1 MQRQKFLPG
10 IMTLGA
16 ASVAAACL
24 MVGAVGGD
32 QAAYADSTDDSGFR
46 LAVPLESSDLEVI
59 GERDSFVSA
68 YRRLTES
75 QYRHTIADIFG
86 DDIVVAGRFEPERRE
101 EFLQAVGNARLSVTT
116 SGLEQF
122 YSLSRTIA
130 QQVIDSEGRAEII
143 GCDIPEERTAAR
155 ACAEDFVSEVG
166 AKLYRRPLTEAEQ
179 ALSMAIWDSAAEAN
193 GSTEAAFEITL
204 ASMLLSPEF
213 LFRTEVAERVG
224 DTEEFRLDAYSM
236 ASRISYFLWDTMPDA
251 ELMASAES
259 GALHTEEGLITQV
272 SRMIESPRIEEGV
285 RAFFS
290 DMFYFEAFET
300 LTKDPETYPKFSQAV
315 ADSAKEETLRF
326 LVRHLI
332 DKDADY
338 RDIFTS
344 RETVINRTLAAVYN
358 VPYPSREAWADFEF
372 DEGSQRSGV
381 LTQVSFTA
389 LFSHPGSSSPT
400 LRGKYL
406 QEIFQCL
413 PIPDPPADVDFSKVQ
428 ALESGT
434 VRERLEAHRSD
445 PTCATCHVLMD
456 PAGLALENFDSLGQ
470 FRSHENGDLID
481 VSADLNGTPHM
492 GAPGVGQYLHDNPQT
507 ASCVTQKAISY
518 GEGRPFDYANYS
530 FLTET
535 QEAFADDGYRLKTL
549 FRTILTDPVFY
560 DVIVPEGM
568 QERETPA
575 AVETQPA
582 ISGGR

>member
-10 IMTLGA
+10 IATLGA
-16 ASVAAACL
+16 ATAAAAFF
-24 MVGAVGGD
+24 MVGSVGGD
-32 QAAYADSTDDSGFR
+32 RAAYADSTDGTGFR
-46 LAVPLESSDLEVI
+46 LAVPLESSELEVV
-59 GERDSFVSA
+59 GDRDSFVSA

-86 DDIVVAGRFEPERRE
+86 ADIAIAGRFEPERRE
-101 EFLQAVGNARLSVTT
+101 EGLQAVGNARLSVTT

-122 YSLSRTIA
+122 YALSRNIA
-130 QQVIDSEGRAEII
+130 DQVMRSDSRAEIL
-143 GCDIPEERTAAR
+143 GCDIPEDRAAAR
-155 ACAEDFVSEVG
+155 ACADAFIADTG
-166 AKLYRRPLTEAEQ
+166 AKLYRRPLSEAEHT
-179 ALSMAIWDSAAEAN
+179 LSMAIWDSAAEAN
-193 GSTEAAFEITL
+193 GSTEAAFQMTL

-224 DTEEFRLDAYSM
+224 ETDEFRLDAYSM

-251 ELMASAES
+251 ELIAAAES
-259 GALHTEEGLITQV
+259 GALHTEDGLMSQV
-272 SRMIESPRIEEGV
+272 NRMIASPRMEEGV

-326 LVRHLI
+326 LVRHLL
-332 DKDADY
+332 DQDADY

-358 VPYPSREAWADFEF
+358 VPYPSREAWTDFEF
-372 DEGSQRSGV
+372 DEDSQRSGV
-381 LTQVSFTA
+381 LTQVTFTA

-406 QEIFQCL
+406 QEIFQCM

-456 PAGLALENFDSLGQ
+456 PVGLALENFDSLGQ
-470 FRSHENGDLID
+470 FRLHENGDLID
-481 VSADLNGTPHM
+481 VSTDLNGTPYM

-518 GEGRPFDYANYS
+518 GEGRPFDYANYG

-568 QERETPA
+568 QERETTA
-575 AVETQPA
+575 AVETQSA